1 MSYKITKASVTE
13 MLPMKS
19 KCELSQV
26 NNMRN
31 EKVKKNSK
39 LTQKNKPTNLQRI
52 VIYVSKTYYV
62 PVPGI
67 YSYSY
72 LPICI

>member
-31 EKVKKNSK
+31 EKDSK

-67 YSYSY
+67 YSY